1 MIKMIMSSIKGN
13 GGGGVVSSSTSTIWR
28 TVFGSAALSSEN
40 PEEEEED
47 EITKPGGKTYMSTN
61 KIRWVEPISDLSF
74 SLAVDFFVG

>member
-1 MIKMIMSSIKGN
+1 VNS
-13 GGGGVVSSSTSTIWR
+13 
-28 TVFGSAALSSEN
+28 FGSAALSSEN

-61 KIRWVEPISDLSF
+61 KIRCVEPISDLSF